1 MNSMNDGSFTKKVV
15 RLLSSIANPCN
26 DYGETIT
33 MNVGQWILGVG
44 VEEVGALSLCIDVK

>member
-44 VEEVGALSLCIDVK
+44 VEEARALSFCIDVK

>member
-1 MNSMNDGSFTKKVV
+1 MNDGSFTKKVV

-26 DYGETIT
+26 DYGATIA